1 MAIYTKNQQ
10 EIAENIQ
17 SESKVT
23 NWLDWKWQVRHAIK
37 TINQFELLTGIQF
50 TAEENEELQKTID
63 HFPLSITPYY
73 LSLIDKDN
81 YQNDP
86 IFKQAFADPRELII
100 SKDEMKDP
108 LDEENDSPV
117 PGITHRYPDRV
128 LFLVSNVCAM
138 YCRHCTRKRKV
149 GDVDNIPSK
158 AQIQLGLDYIR
169 NSPQVRDVL
178 LSGGDP
184 LLLSDDYLDW
194 ILTELRAIP
203 HVQVIRIGT
212 RTPVVLP
219 YRITENLVT
228 MLKKHHPLWINTHFN
243 HVKELTDSSRK
254 AIAMLADV
262 GIPLGNQSV
271 LLAGVNDCPRIMKEL
286 VQRLVRNRV
295 RPYYMYQCDLSEGLS
310 HFRTPVGKGI
320 EIIESLIG
328 HTSGFAVPTYVI
340 DAPGG
345 GGKIPVMPNYLISW
359 NTNKVILRNYE
370 GVITSYKE
378 PDEYKNR
385 ECDRNCANCNLELN
399 IKEGQEMNVIGI
411 EKLLSDE
418 DATISL
424 IPSDNPRMQRRGTEN
439 EE

>member
-1 MAIYTKNQQ
+1 MAIFTKNQQ

-286 VQRLVRNRV
+286 VQRLVKNRV